1 MPHGTTVSPIFP
13 GVFNHGEAYRRDN
26 LFFARPI
33 LSLTYVIFSFIN
45 PI

>member
-1 MPHGTTVSPIFP
+1 MPHGTTVSAIFP
-13 GVFNHGEAYRRDN
+13 GVFNHRKACRIEN

-33 LSLTYVIFSFIN
+33 LHLTYAFISFIN